1 MESLKREI
9 PFLKMREAGVKP
21 EKPREPPVK
30 TKVNSL
36 LRIFHKK
43 FKPMIIAKNE
53 QMKKVLGLGYPSA
66 PIYTVEEFGDRQVEI
81 MQKQAKV
88 ILLYRMAAKS

>member
-30 TKVNSL
+30 TKVN
-36 LRIFHKK
+36 RVF
-43 FKPMIIAKNE
+43 E
-53 QMKKVLGLGYPSA
+53 
-66 PIYTVEEFGDRQVEI
+66 DC
-81 MQKQAKV
+81 
-88 ILLYRMAAKS
+88 

>member
-30 TKVNSL
+30 TKVNTLYENFLWKILADDYCEKWADEKSSWTWVSFSANL
-36 LRIFHKK
+36 HSRRIRWSSSWNY
-43 FKPMIIAKNE
+43 AKASQGNASW
-53 QMKKVLGLGYPSA
+53 LPS
-66 PIYTVEEFGDRQVEI
+66 D
-81 MQKQAKV
+81 
-88 ILLYRMAAKS
+88 S

>member
-30 TKVNSL
+30 TKVSSVQRKLN
-36 LRIFHKK
+36 
-43 FKPMIIAKNE
+43 
-53 QMKKVLGLGYPSA
+53 V
-66 PIYTVEEFGDRQVEI
+66 
-81 MQKQAKV
+81 
-88 ILLYRMAAKS
+88 

>member
-43 FKPMIIAKNE
+43 F
-53 QMKKVLGLGYPSA
+53 
-66 PIYTVEEFGDRQVEI
+66 
-81 MQKQAKV
+81 
-88 ILLYRMAAKS
+88 

>member
-36 LRIFHKK
+36 YENFSENFLAYDYCEK
-43 FKPMIIAKNE
+43 
-53 QMKKVLGLGYPSA
+53 
-66 PIYTVEEFGDRQVEI
+66 
-81 MQKQAKV
+81 
-88 ILLYRMAAKS
+88 

>member
-21 EKPREPPVK
+21 EKPREPPKK
-30 TKVNSL
+30 T
-36 LRIFHKK
+36 
-43 FKPMIIAKNE
+43 KPMIIAKNE

-81 MQKQAKV
+81 MEKQAKN
-88 ILLYRMAAKS
+88 LLNGYNLSGIEIGRYHQGNSKI

>member
-30 TKVNSL
+30 TKVGLIFQRKSL
-36 LRIFHKK
+36 R
-43 FKPMIIAKNE
+43 A
-53 QMKKVLGLGYPSA
+53 
-66 PIYTVEEFGDRQVEI
+66 
-81 MQKQAKV
+81 
-88 ILLYRMAAKS
+88 ILAND